1 MGRLSG
7 TRYRLHQAAF
17 RLRGRS
23 PLDRDES
30 RSRHIYPDAAGVG
43 LSVPLQ
49 KELDRIGSTVQASWP
64 DPLALWS
71 GAERRERSA
80 QVGAAAEQR
89 AFTVSLWAEG
99 VEHLTGLANG
109 LSFVAAAFDAWLSNA
124 QPGAEE
130 MAEHFPFLSFQKSA
144 RAYERGDA
152 IEEVWLSLLKGAW
165 GIERLQPLVEA
176 AAAEPRLRQL
186 RPWVSVDRLCFSRW
200 VGFPFSDD
208 LPYAAPRGSFRV
220 YKPHP
225 GEYLSERSVDVLGE
239 GDPERAV
246 ELLVAALPD
255 PLDVVYRRPP
265 SA

>member
-1 MGRLSG
+1 MPMSVIEMGRLSG

-30 RSRHIYPDAAGVG
+30 RSRHIYPDTAGVG

-64 DPLALWS
+64 IPLALWS

-80 QVGAAAEQR
+80 QVAA
-89 AFTVSLWAEG
+89 V
-99 VEHLTGLANG
+99 
-109 LSFVAAAFDAWLSNA
+109 FDAWLSDA
-124 QPGAEE
+124 QPGGEE
-130 MAEHFPFLSFQKSA
+130 MAEHFPFLSFQESA

-152 IEEVWLSLLKGAW
+152 VEELWLSLLKGAW

-176 AAAEPRLRQL
+176 AGAEPRLRQL

-239 GDPERAV
+239 GDPERVV